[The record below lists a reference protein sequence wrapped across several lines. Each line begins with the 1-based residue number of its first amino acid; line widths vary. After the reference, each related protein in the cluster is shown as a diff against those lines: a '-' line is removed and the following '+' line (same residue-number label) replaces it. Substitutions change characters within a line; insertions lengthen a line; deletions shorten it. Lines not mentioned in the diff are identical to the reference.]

1 MSTHVTGGPTVSSAS
16 QAAPNELS
24 RPPAVL
30 NHFSLPDGGG
40 RGGEGKFVDVGMWPA
55 RSAFG
60 FS

>member
-24 RPPAVL
+24 RPPPPPPPAVL

-40 RGGEGKFVDVGMWPA
+40 RGGE
-55 RSAFG
+55 
-60 FS
+60 

>member
-24 RPPAVL
+24 RPPPPAVL

-40 RGGEGKFVDVGMWPA
+40 RGGE
-55 RSAFG
+55 
-60 FS
+60 